1 MAKNIIKRI
10 FSYILVLIGLSIL
23 VFVIVRVMPGDT
35 ARMALGARAPES
47 AVEALRQEMRLDQPV
62 VVQYGYWLKD
72 MLSGDFGESIISKRP
87 VAQDILNYLPATA
100 ELAII
105 AALLVI
111 LFGLILG
118 VISTKY
124 AGRWQDGLIRTL
136 SYFGIVAPAFLW
148 AVFAMLLFAYIFPIL
163 PISGRIS
170 AGMLPPDTITGMY
183 VLDYL
188 LAGNFAGAWDALK
201 HIMMP
206 SVVLSFAGISQA
218 ARITRS
224 SMIENT
230 EKPYAFAERA
240 YGIPENKIL
249 FKYLLKP
256 SMNSTITTMSLDIA
270 GIFGS
275 AYLVEQ
281 IFGFPGL
288 SNYGL
293 QAMMNKDVFAVSAV
307 VMVDGLIILVFN
319 MISDLIIRRLDPR
332 VRLS

>member
-1 MAKNIIKRI
+1 MAIKLIKRI
-10 FSYILVLIGLSIL
+10 FSYILVLFGLSVLI
-23 VFVIVRVMPGDT
+23 FVIVRVMPGDT

-47 AVEALRQEMRLDQPV
+47 AVAALSQEMRLDQPI

-72 MLSGDFGESIISKRP
+72 MVSGDFGESIITKRP
-87 VAQDILNYLPATA
+87 VSEDIMSYLPATA

-105 AALLVI
+105 AALLLI
-111 LFGLILG
+111 IFGLILG

-124 AGRWQDGLIRTL
+124 AGKWQDAIIRVS

-148 AVFAMLLFAYIFPIL
+148 AVFAMLVFAYIFPIL

-170 AGMLPPDTITGMY
+170 AGFSPPPNVAGMY
-183 VLDYL
+183 VLDYI
-188 LAGNFAGAWDALK
+188 LAGDLAGAWDAFK
-201 HIMMP
+201 HIIMP

-307 VMVDGLIILVFN
+307 IMVDGLIILIFN
-319 MISDLIIRRLDPR
+319 IIYDMVIRWLDPR
-332 VRLS
+332 ARLS

>member
-1 MAKNIIKRI
+1 M
-10 FSYILVLIGLSIL
+10 S
-23 VFVIVRVMPGDT
+23 
-35 ARMALGARAPES
+35 
-47 AVEALRQEMRLDQPV
+47 
-62 VVQYGYWLKD
+62 
-72 MLSGDFGESIISKRP
+72 
-87 VAQDILNYLPATA
+87 YLPATA

-105 AALLVI
+105 AALLLI
-111 LFGLILG
+111 IFGLILG

-124 AGRWQDGLIRTL
+124 AGKWQDAIIRVS

-148 AVFAMLLFAYIFPIL
+148 AVFAMLVFAYIFPIL

-170 AGMLPPDTITGMY
+170 AGFSPPPNVTGMY
-183 VLDYL
+183 VLDYI
-188 LAGNFAGAWDALK
+188 LAGDLAGAWDAFK
-201 HIMMP
+201 HIIMP

-307 VMVDGLIILVFN
+307 IMVDGLIILIFN
-319 MISDLIIRRLDPR
+319 IISDMVIRWLDPR
-332 VRLS
+332 ARLS